1 MISHL
6 PSFFTVITVSSCAK
20 KRGALL
26 LFGTA
31 LLAIAYGSQAAD
43 GAAVY
48 AQQCVVCHGS
58 AAQGVPAMA
67 SPQLAGQSS
76 AYLQRQLAHFKAG
89 VRGQAEGDNTGAQM
103 VAMASGLDTQAM
115 VAVSDYVSALPA
127 NFAAIAG
134 EASEG
139 DVRSGAKLYQSYC
152 GSCHGSDAIGNDM
165 LNAPNLRVLSAAYF
179 TAQYQKFLSGQRGTE
194 RTDKFGRQM
203 SMMAAA
209 MPETQQIAD
218 VAAYI
223 QSLNAEAMAQ

>member
-6 PSFFTVITVSSCAK
+6 PSFPTFVTVFSRAK
-20 KRGALL
+20 KRVAILL
-26 LFGTA
+26 LGTA
-31 LLAIAYGSQAAD
+31 LLALANSAQAAD
-43 GAAVY
+43 GAALY
-48 AQQCVVCHGS
+48 AQQCVVCHGAS
-58 AAQGVPAMA
+58 AQGVPAMA

-89 VRGQAEGDNTGAQM
+89 VRGQVEGDHTGAQM
-103 VAMASGLDTQAM
+103 VAIASGLDTQAM

-127 NFAAIAG
+127 DFAAIAS
-134 EASEG
+134 EASDG

-165 LNAPNLRVLSAAYF
+165 LNAPNLRVLSASYF
-179 TAQYQKFLSGQRGTE
+179 TAQYQKFLNGQRGSE
-194 RTDKFGRQM
+194 RTDKYGRQM

-209 MPETQQIAD
+209 MPEAQQIAD

-223 QSLNAEAMAQ
+223 QSLNAEALTQ